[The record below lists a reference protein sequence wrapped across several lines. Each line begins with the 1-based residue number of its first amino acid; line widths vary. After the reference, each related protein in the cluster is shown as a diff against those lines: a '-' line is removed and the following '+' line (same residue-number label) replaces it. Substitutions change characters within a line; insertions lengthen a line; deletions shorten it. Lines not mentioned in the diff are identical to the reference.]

1 VNKGVSSDTERSDSL
16 DCEQELPSCSV
27 LIVNPASGG
36 YNKERVAAAMAALE
50 PSGLNVELLITTSAR
65 HTESAARQICTEHER
80 PLIIVGGG
88 DGTINGV
95 INGLSSHATLALL
108 PFGTSNVLAAE
119 LNIQTIDDAVA
130 KIIRH
135 KTSPLSVGLLDDGV
149 NRRYFILM
157 AGIGVD
163 GSVVK
168 RVGVTTKRFLGKGAY
183 LLSALQQ
190 IFSWE
195 REKCAICVDG
205 AEKECHSIVICNA
218 AHYGGAFQLARE
230 ADISSPVL
238 EAICIVSD
246 RRRTYIELA
255 VNVLTGKAIDTEEV
269 VRLTGQVFMISGRKD
284 IQVDGDFFGHSP
296 VTIKTVRDFA
306 RVIV

>member
-1 VNKGVSSDTERSDSL
+1 MNNALLRDTVHLDSL
-16 DCEQELPSCSV
+16 NNDQGLPSYSV
-27 LIVNPASGG
+27 LIINPASGN
-36 YNKERVAAAMAALE
+36 YKKERVAAAMAALE
-50 PSGLNVELLITTSAR
+50 QSVLNCELLITTSAE
-65 HTESAARQICTEHER
+65 HTESAARQICAEHER

-95 INGLSSHATLALL
+95 VNGLSSHATLALL
-108 PFGTSNVLAAE
+108 PLGTSNVLAAE
-119 LNIQTIDDAVA
+119 LNIQTIEDAVA
-130 KIIRH
+130 RIIRQ

-149 NRRYFILM
+149 NRRCFVLM

-168 RVGVTTKRFLGKGAY
+168 RVGATRKRVLGKGAY

-195 REKCAICVDG
+195 REKLAISVDG
-205 AEKECHSIVICNA
+205 TERECHSIVICNA
-218 AHYGGAFQLARE
+218 AHYGGAFQLARG
-230 ADISSPVL
+230 ADISSPDL

-246 RRRTYIELA
+246 RRRTYLEIA
-255 VNVLTGKAIDTEEV
+255 VNAVRGKHLVSEEI
-269 VRLTGQVFMISGRKD
+269 VRLTGQNFMVSGRKAV
-284 IQVDGDFFGHSP
+284 QVDGDYFGHSP
-296 VTIKTVRDFA
+296 VTIKIVRDFA